1 METNTEN
8 LNNPIILP
16 NLEEV
21 TKIQPNPNI
30 QKT

>member
-1 METNTEN
+1 METSTEN
-8 LNNPIILP
+8 VNNPIILP

-21 TKIQPNPNI
+21 TKLQPNPNI